1 MAVEEHLTSITIK
14 VLALPIMNG
23 YSCLCGFA
31 YISSMSRDI
40 SNLRKFVSPE
50 IIFGVGARKSAA
62 NYAKTFGA
70 RKVLI
75 VSDPGVVA
83 AGWMDDVAQC
93 LAEEDIE
100 YVTFSQVSPNPR
112 AEEVMLG
119 AQVYQEHNCNVIV
132 AVGGGSPMDC
142 AKGIGIVSANGRHIL
157 DYEGID
163 TIQIPIPPLIFIP
176 TTAGTSA
183 DVSQFAI
190 ISDPI
195 ERVKISIVSKAV
207 VPDVALIDPETT
219 MTMDPFLSACTGID
233 ALVHS
238 IEAFVSTG
246 AGPLT
251 DMHALDAMRLI
262 NGNIAQLVANPADIY
277 LREQIMLG
285 SMKAGLAFSNAI
297 LGAVHAMSHSLGG
310 YLDLP
315 HGLCNAMLLEHVIDF
330 NYQEADERFKVVAAT
345 MGIETQGLSS
355 KQIQKRL
362 MQRVIDLKQEVGLT
376 QKLEESGVKVT
387 DIPILTDHAL
397 LDPCILTNPRKS
409 NKRDVEVVYEEA
421 L

>member
-1 MAVEEHLTSITIK
+1 
-14 VLALPIMNG
+14 
-23 YSCLCGFA
+23 
-31 YISSMSRDI
+31 MSRDI

-50 IIFGVGARKSAA
+50 IIFGSGARCSVA
-62 NYAKTFGA
+62 NYAKNFGA
-70 RKVLI
+70 RKVLV
-75 VSDPGVVA
+75 VSDQGVRE
-83 AGWMDDVAQC
+83 AGWVKEISDLLLIEEIEHVVFDDVSA
-93 LAEEDIE
+93 
-100 YVTFSQVSPNPR
+100 NPR
-112 AEEVMLG
+112 AEEVMKG

-142 AKGIGIVSANGRHIL
+142 AKGIGIVCANGKHIL

-163 TIQIPIPPLIFIP
+163 TIHLPIPPLIFIP

-190 ISDPI
+190 ISDPV
-195 ERVKISIVSKAV
+195 EKVKISIVSKAV

-233 ALVHS
+233 ALVHA

-262 NGNIAQLVANPADIY
+262 NESIVALVEQPQDIY
-277 LREQIMLG
+277 LREQVMLG

-310 YLDLP
+310 YKDLP
-315 HGLCNAMLLEHVIDF
+315 HGLCNAILLEHVIDF
-330 NYQEADERFKVVAAT
+330 NYSEAEERFKVVAST
-345 MGIETQGLSS
+345 MGIETKGLNAS
-355 KQIQKRL
+355 QIQLALRDKVVQLKR
-362 MQRVIDLKQEVGLT
+362 DVGLD
-376 QKLEESGVKVT
+376 QKLKENGVNLV
-387 DIPILTDHAL
+387 DIPVLSDHAL
-397 LDPCILTNPRKS
+397 RDPCILTNPRKS

>member
-1 MAVEEHLTSITIK
+1 
-14 VLALPIMNG
+14 MNN
-23 YSCLCGFA
+23 
-31 YISSMSRDI
+31 DI

-50 IIFGVGARKSAA
+50 IIFGVGARKSVA
-62 NYAKTFGA
+62 NYARTFGA
-70 RKVLI
+70 RKVLV

-83 AGWMDDVAQC
+83 AGWLEDISA
-93 LAEEDIE
+93 LLSEEDIE
-100 YVTFSQVSPNPR
+100 HVTFTEVSPNPR
-112 AEEVMLG
+112 AEEVMKG

-132 AVGGGSPMDC
+132 AIGGGSPMDC
-142 AKGIGIVSANGRHIL
+142 AKGIGIVCANGKHIL

-163 TIQIPIPPLIFIP
+163 TIHLPIPPLIFIP

-190 ISDPI
+190 ISDPVEKI
-195 ERVKISIVSKAV
+195 KISIVSKAV

-233 ALVHS
+233 ALVHA

-262 NGNIAQLVANPADIY
+262 NENIVTLVQNPNDIQV
-277 LREQIMLG
+277 REQIMLG

-310 YLDLP
+310 YLDL
-315 HGLCNAMLLEHVIDF
+315 LTVFVMQCF
-330 NYQEADERFKVVAAT
+330 
-345 MGIETQGLSS
+345 LSTS
-355 KQIQKRL
+355 LILITKKL
-362 MQRVIDLKQEVGLT
+362 MIVLKLWLKQWGSILAA
-376 QKLEESGVKVT
+376 L
-387 DIPILTDHAL
+387 IPFKS
-397 LDPCILTNPRKS
+397 RK
-409 NKRDVEVVYEEA
+409 R
-421 L
+421 

>member
-1 MAVEEHLTSITIK
+1 MV
-14 VLALPIMNG
+14 VM
-23 YSCLCGFA
+23 
-31 YISSMSRDI
+31 MSNDI

-50 IIFGVGARKSAA
+50 IIFGVGARKSVA
-62 NYAKTFGA
+62 NYARTFGA
-70 RKVLI
+70 RKVLV

-83 AGWMDDVAQC
+83 AGWLDEICNLLSEA
-93 LAEEDIE
+93 DIE
-100 YVTFSQVSPNPR
+100 YTTFTDVSPNPR
-112 AEEVMLG
+112 ANEVMNG
-119 AQVYQEHNCNVIV
+119 AQVYQEAQCNVIV
-132 AVGGGSPMDC
+132 AIGGGSPMDC
-142 AKGIGIVSANGRHIL
+142 AKGIGIVSANGKHIL

-163 TIQIPIPPLIFIP
+163 TIHLPIPPLIFIP

-195 ERVKISIVSKAV
+195 EKIKISIVSKAV
-207 VPDVALIDPETT
+207 VPDVSLIDPETT
-219 MTMDPFLSACTGID
+219 ITMDPFLSACTGID
-233 ALVHS
+233 ALVHA

-246 AGPLT
+246 SGPLT

-262 NGNIAQLVANPADIY
+262 NENIVTLVANPHDIKT
-277 LREQIMLG
+277 REQIMLG

-330 NYQEADERFKVVAAT
+330 NYKEAHERFKVVAET
-345 MGIETQGLSS
+345 LGIDTRGLNTT
-355 KQIQKRL
+355 QIQSRL
-362 MQRVIDLKQEVGLT
+362 MNTVITLKKDVGLT
-376 QKLEESGVKVT
+376 QKMAESGVHIS
-387 DIPILTDHAL
+387 DIPILSDHAL

-409 NKRDVEVVYEEA
+409 NKRDVAAVYEEA